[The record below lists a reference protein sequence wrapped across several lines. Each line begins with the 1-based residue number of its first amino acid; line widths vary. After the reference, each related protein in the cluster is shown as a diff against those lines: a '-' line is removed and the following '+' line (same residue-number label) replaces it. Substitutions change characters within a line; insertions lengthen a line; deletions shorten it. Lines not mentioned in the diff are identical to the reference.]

1 MAAPDLSNSNTY
13 DGTVLPNGI
22 QRAQVHRVHHWS
34 LRQFSLT
41 ISRPPTFR
49 FRSGEF
55 VMIGLPIAGRPLMRA
70 YSIAS
75 PIYADELEFL
85 SIKVPGGALT
95 SHLQKVKRDDWIL
108 LGHKPTGSLLIDA
121 LQPGRRLFLLATGT
135 GLAPFLS
142 IIRDPDIYSK
152 FEEVT
157 LVHSVRYVY
166 DLAHRY
172 MLTSKLS
179 DDCLVKDQAGIK
191 FKYLPTVTR
200 EEFPRRARIT
210 QMIEP
215 EPPTQEATFA
225 LDPKLD
231 RVMLCGG
238 LAMIRECRS
247 ILERLGFCE
256 GSMSEPA
263 HYVVERAFAGQG

>member
-1 MAAPDLSNSNTY
+1 
-13 DGTVLPNGI
+13 
-22 QRAQVHRVHHWS
+22 
-34 LRQFSLT
+34 
-41 ISRPPTFR
+41 
-49 FRSGEF
+49 
-55 VMIGLPIAGRPLMRA
+55 MRA

-75 PIYADELEFL
+75 PSYADELEFL

-108 LGHKPTGSLLIDA
+108 LGHKPTGTLLIDA
-121 LQPGRRLFLLATGT
+121 LEPGRRLFLLATGT
-135 GLAPFLS
+135 GIAPFLS
-142 IIRDPDIYSK
+142 IIRDPDLYSK

-157 LVHSVRYVY
+157 LIHSVRYVD
-166 DLAHRY
+166 DLVYRH

-179 DDCLVKDQAGIK
+179 DECLVRNQAGIK

-215 EPPTQEATFA
+215 EPPAQGTLA
-225 LDPKLD
+225 LDPELD
-231 RVMLCGG
+231 RVMVCGS
-238 LAMIRECRS
+238 LPMLRECRS
-247 ILERLGFCE
+247 ILERQGFCE

-263 HYVVERAFAGQG
+263 HYVVERAFTG